1 MKFNEYKE
9 NYPIFAVIERDGIEV
24 KEAKVTAVSQPYFP
38 NVSQITAASLSQN
51 KVVDITIAMGD
62 SSKIYTFPEG
72 SSIASTSDNIVFT
85 DRDGV
90 IRELNAL
97 KAQSEDALRK
107 VEQHKKRV
115 EDCKALLAEF
125 DPVAKKDA
133 AFDARVSQL
142 ESSIKGINSSIDD
155 LKSLIISK
163 LNS

>member
-9 NYPIFAVIERDGIEV
+9 NYPIYAIFEKDGIDV

-38 NVSQITAASLSQN
+38 NISQISAASLSQN

-62 SSKIYTFPEG
+62 SSKIYTFPED
-72 SSIASTSDNIVFT
+72 SSIASTIDNIVFT
-85 DRDGV
+85 DREGV

-97 KAQSEDALRK
+97 KVKSEDALRK

-125 DPVAKKDA
+125 DPIAKKDA
-133 AFDARVSQL
+133 AFDARVTQL
-142 ESSIKGINSSIDD
+142 EDSIKGINTSIDD
-155 LKSLIISK
+155 LKNLIISK
-163 LNS
+163 INS